1 MIDSVLKK
9 NENYY
14 SQVFLKECKY
24 TETEKLVTRYITN
37 DLKFSSDGSDKSNDE
52 IT

>member
-9 NENYY
+9 NENCY

-52 IT
+52 